1 MGKKNFQGVTEILNA
16 NTVETPQNTN
26 IAGQGKIITTSYRIR
41 ADLHKKIKLAAIEM
55 DLKEHEVLT
64 LALTQFFSNQG
75 KQKK

>member
-26 IAGQGKIITTSYRIR
+26 IAKIITTSYRIR